1 MWMRFKIKTF
11 RNPHDF
17 IFGSWRYEHQSDGG
31 MIKYGRLKRDGNE
44 SKYQEIY
51 RVD

>member
-1 MWMRFKIKTF
+1 MRYKVKTHRNYKDFKF
-11 RNPHDF
+11 A
-17 IFGSWRYEHQSDGG
+17 SWRLEMKADGG
-31 MIKYGRLKRDGNE
+31 HIIYGRLKRDGNE